1 VVLRGNGPSFCSGGD
16 LAEFGTT
23 PDVVTAMTVRIRQSA
38 GPRIARLGTSVTA
51 RLHGAC
57 IGAGVELPAFA
68 STVVADRGTRFQL
81 PEIAMGLI
89 PGAGGTVSIPRRI
102 GRWRTAWLALTG
114 HRIDAAT
121 AHAWGSSMN
130 SPEDC
135 DEAGLWALSGA
146 MAITGLRDGA
156 PLVSTGRPATA
167 VVRALDQVADRTEA
181 RTGCRPALPGMTVL
195 GERAA
200 LTGFGRNG
208 PRSVGGPYRIL
219 HTADGHLGVSLPR
232 AGDLESVP
240 AIIGAATPGDPWD
253 LLTAWARTTST
264 TEAVDRCRTFDLA
277 AAGIPAALGRPD
289 SGAPCRC
296 GSLRV
301 LPVRAAPSA
310 RELSTCP
317 RSGPAPCA
325 RTCSG
330 SVAPRWSRWKSTR
343 RPDGARSGNRDFY
356 NLLHHGHA
364 AAAFD
369 FGDPDEIDRL
379 QALIASADLVIE
391 ASRPQALERL
401 GIFAAEHVAAGV
413 IWLSITARGRASNTV
428 GFGDDVAGDAGLLAW
443 DGARPVAAADA
454 IANPMT
460 GVTAA
465 AAADALLSDRSA
477 MIEVSMFDVA
487 AAAAAARA
495 PEEHRVISRDG
506 EWAVETATGLHPVR
520 APVGRR
526 ASGPAASS
534 GADNARYGG

>member
-1 VVLRGNGPSFCSGGD
+1 
-16 LAEFGTT
+16 
-23 PDVVTAMTVRIRQSA
+23 
-38 GPRIARLGTSVTA
+38 
-51 RLHGAC
+51 
-57 IGAGVELPAFA
+57 
-68 STVVADRGTRFQL
+68 
-81 PEIAMGLI
+81 
-89 PGAGGTVSIPRRI
+89 
-102 GRWRTAWLALTG
+102 
-114 HRIDAAT
+114 
-121 AHAWGSSMN
+121 MN

-135 DEAGLWALSGA
+135 DEARLWALSGA

-181 RTGCRPALPGMTVL
+181 RTGCRPALPGVTVL

-208 PRSVGGPYRIL
+208 PRSIGGPYRIL
-219 HTADGHLGVSLPR
+219 HTADGHLGISLPR

-277 AAGIPAALGRPD
+277 AAGIPAAPGRPD

-310 RELSTCP
+310 RELSACP

-330 SVAPRWSRWKSTR
+330 SVAPRWSRWK
-343 RPDGARSGNRDFY
+343 AR
-356 NLLHHGHA
+356 
-364 AAAFD
+364 
-369 FGDPDEIDRL
+369 
-379 QALIASADLVIE
+379 
-391 ASRPQALERL
+391 
-401 GIFAAEHVAAGV
+401 VAR
-413 IWLSITARGRASNTV
+413 TE
-428 GFGDDVAGDAGLLAW
+428 
-443 DGARPVAAADA
+443 PVAATGISTTCSTTGTPPPRSTSETLMRSTASRRSSRRRTWSSRHPGHRPSNSLASSLPNTSRPASSGCRSPRAAGPRTPSDSA
-454 IANPMT
+454 MT
-460 GVTAA
+460 GVTA

-477 MIEVSMFDVA
+477 MIEVSMFDV